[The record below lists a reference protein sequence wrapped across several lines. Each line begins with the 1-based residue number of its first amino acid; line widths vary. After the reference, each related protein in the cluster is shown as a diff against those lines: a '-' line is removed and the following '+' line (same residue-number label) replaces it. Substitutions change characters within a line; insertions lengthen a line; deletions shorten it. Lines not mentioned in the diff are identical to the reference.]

1 MILDLQ
7 VCQQLPEYGVLFHRA
22 MREKKTHEGEIALGV
37 CAKGVIVYEIKDG
50 CRSTSQNF
58 LWKETSTISSSVSRV
73 VVSVSCLF
81 ETWFLSAQRSLHTSS
96 AP

>member
-7 VCQQLPEYGVLFHRA
+7 VCQQLPEYGVMFHQV
-22 MREKKTHEGEIALGV
+22 MREKKTHEGEIVLGV

-73 VVSVSCLF
+73 GVSMSCLW
-81 ETWFLSAQRSLHTSS
+81 ERWCLSA
-96 AP
+96 